1 MFIIIEF
8 YFCGIKYFLIG
19 LCLVCL
25 DIVYINLFF
34 YREGDI
40 EEFFIYWLFF

>member
-8 YFCGIKYFLIG
+8 YFCGTKHFLIG
-19 LCLVCL
+19 LCSVRS
-25 DIVYINLFF
+25 DIAYINLFF

-40 EEFFIYWLFF
+40 EELPIHWLSS